1 LIKLISKDKEE
12 EEEEKCG
19 KRVSNL
25 RVKNTQKKTK
35 RVNSSYYMAP
45 LLKWNIRNE
54 RERGGGR
61 R

>member
-35 RVNSSYYMAP
+35 RVNSSYYI
-45 LLKWNIRNE
+45 WHHF
-54 RERGGGR
+54 
-61 R
+61 